1 MNEPVGHMEA
11 VPTSEPVGDVAEI
24 RFTAVRGG
32 HQVPAVAWLPA
43 TPAGSRVV
51 LLGHGGSGH
60 KGIHRHRVLAHQLA
74 SEGVACLAI
83 DGPYHGDRAVPGD
96 GLLDYQRR
104 VVDEG
109 PEAVHAR
116 MRQDWLHALDHASHR
131 WGLDA
136 ESVGYFGVSMGA
148 RYGIVV
154 SAALGPRLKTAVL
167 GKFGLVTHDSM
178 MLAVSA
184 NDVVRQ
190 CAAQINAPLLHH
202 VQWNDEI
209 FPLQGQLELF
219 DLFGSPEKILRGRP
233 GPHHQTRAD
242 DLLAW
247 SQHLAQYLRH
257 TSR

>member
-1 MNEPVGHMEA
+1 MNELVGGRA
-11 VPTSEPVGDVAEI
+11 TVPTSDPEGDVAEI
-24 RFTAVRGG
+24 WFTAVNGG
-32 HQVPAVAWLPA
+32 RQVPAVAWLPA

-60 KGIHRHRVLAHQLA
+60 KAIDLHRVLAHQLA

-96 GLLDYQRR
+96 GSLDYQQR

-116 MRQDWLHALDHASHR
+116 MRQDWLYALDQASHR

-136 ESVGYFGVSMGA
+136 NSVGYFGISMGA

-154 SAALGPRLKTAVL
+154 CAALGPRLKTAVL
-167 GKFGLVTHDSM
+167 GKFGLVADNPIM
-178 MLAVSA
+178 VAVSA
-184 NDVVRQ
+184 NDVVRE
-190 CAAQINAPLLHH
+190 CAVQIKAPLLHH
-202 VQWNDEI
+202 VQWSDEI

-219 DLFGSPEKILRGRP
+219 DLFNSPEKILRGRP

-247 SQHLAQYLRH
+247 CHHLTQNLRQP
-257 TSR
+257 S